1 MSATTIESRMLPVWP
16 EAQQIGRW
24 LEPTVFIAQFADF
37 RDYHEELT
45 RTVLRLAET
54 PGVANPTEDGGIG
67 SVKIYDIDKW
77 GCPAASLVHERA
89 LELFRRASRRPEAMV
104 DLSWASLYRAG
115 DYCMPHSHPRTLAS
129 VLYAL
134 DLGDAED
141 AGGQFC
147 FADPRMKICCGEQ
160 AGYMSTPCAPNLEP
174 GMMMMFPGQTVHFVT
189 VYRGT
194 RPRITLSWNL
204 NHAAVAGEAVP
215 YQVNRLR

>member
-1 MSATTIESRMLPVWP
+1 VWP
-16 EAQQIGRW
+16 EGQSLGRW
-24 LEPTVFIAQFADF
+24 IEPTVFIAKFADF
-37 RDYHEELT
+37 REYHDALRE
-45 RTVLRLAET
+45 TVLRLAADPAVT
-54 PGVANPTEDGGIG
+54 NPTEDGAIG
-67 SVKIYDIDKW
+67 SAKIYDIAKW
-77 GCPAASLVHERA
+77 GCPAASLVNQRA
-89 LELFRRASRRPEAMV
+89 LEMFRRVSRRPQAVV

-134 DLGDAED
+134 ELGDTED
-141 AGGQFC
+141 GSGQFC

-189 VYRGT
+189 IYRGA

-204 NHAAVAGEAVP
+204 NHETVVGAPIP
-215 YQVNRLR
+215 YEVNRLQ